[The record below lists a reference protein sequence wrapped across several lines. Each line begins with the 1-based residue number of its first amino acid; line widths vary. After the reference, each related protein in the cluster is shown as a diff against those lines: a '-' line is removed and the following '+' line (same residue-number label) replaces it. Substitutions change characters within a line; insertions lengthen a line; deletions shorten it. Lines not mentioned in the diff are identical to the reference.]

1 MFFSTCLEGGNVLD
15 TPDMEKMIF
24 SFAIKMNEII
34 GELVNEIVWEADCF
48 SGGEDESGK
57 HETVR
62 NGSPL
67 RFGLLKIH
75 EHIQPVGGPAEF
87 IEAKNTAGF
96 FGHFKIDC
104 RHFLMRLQPA
114 SSGIKKEKIGKPIAG
129 FIGLD

>member
-1 MFFSTCLEGGNVLD
+1 MFLSTCLLGGNVFD

-75 EHIQPVGGPAEF
+75 EHIQPVGGPAKI
-87 IEAKNTAGF
+87 IEAKHAAGF
-96 FGHFKIDC
+96 FCPFKIGN
-104 RHFLMRLQPA
+104 RHFSVRFQSA
-114 SSGIKKEKIGKPIAG
+114 SPGIKKEKIGKLIAR